1 MPDKRIQKIL
11 QAAEAMGQGAF
22 FVEVPVGEDEIGR
35 LGYAVRTLGTLL
47 EQRHRELRILNQI
60 TEKINAGLVL
70 DEILESVYES
80 FRPIIPYHRI
90 GLALLEQDDSVV
102 RARWARSDF
111 SELRLGGDFS
121 LPLAE
126 TSLARVLAS
135 GEPRILNDL
144 EEYLQQHP
152 DSASTRLL
160 LEEGMLSSL
169 TCPLIAMGRPIGF
182 MFFTCRYTNAYQAV
196 HVDVFREIA
205 GQLSVIVEKSRLYER
220 LLTLNEEKNRL
231 LGVAAHDLR
240 NPIGVAQGYLRLVLA
255 GTVGPVNQAQ
265 RMLLERVEKSSQ
277 RMLDLVNDLLDVSA
291 IEAGRLNLD
300 LDQVDLEPYLAEILE
315 TSALLAAEKNIR
327 LVTEVRGPLP
337 RIRLDRRRFDQVLH
351 NLLTNAVKF
360 SYPGTTITLGA
371 RAEPRTVQI
380 FVQDQGQGIRSEEL
394 GRVFKAFARGSAR
407 PTGGERSTGLGL
419 AISHRIVEAH
429 GGSIAV
435 QSHPGEGACFTVTL
449 PLPHP
454 ASAPT

>member
-35 LGYAVRTLGTLL
+35 LGYAVRSLGTLL
-47 EQRHRELRILNQI
+47 EQRHRELRILTQI

-90 GLALLEQDDSVV
+90 GLALLEDEDQVV

-121 LPLAE
+121 LPLAQ

-144 EEYLQQHP
+144 EEYLQEHP
-152 DSASTRLL
+152 NSNSTRLL

-182 MFFTCRYTNAYQAV
+182 MFFTCRYTNAYEAV
-196 HVDVFREIA
+196 HVDIFREIA

-265 RMLLERVEKSSQ
+265 RMLLERVERSCQ
-277 RMLDLVNDLLDVSA
+277 RMLNLVNDLLDVSA
-291 IEAGRLNLD
+291 IEAGRLSLE
-300 LDQVDLEPYLAEILE
+300 LEEIELEPFLAEVLE
-315 TSALLAAEKNIR
+315 TSSLLAAEKSIT
-327 LVTEVRGPLP
+327 LVTEVSRPLP
-337 RIRLDRRRFDQVLH
+337 RVRLDRRRFDQVLH

-360 SYPGTTITLGA
+360 SHPGTTITLGA
-371 RAEPRTVQI
+371 RAEPRAVEI
-380 FVQDQGQGIRSEEL
+380 FVRDQGQGIRSEEL
-394 GRVFKAFARGSAR
+394 GRIFKAFARGSTR
-407 PTGGERSTGLGL
+407 PTGGETSTGLGL
-419 AISHRIVEAH
+419 AISRRIVEAH
-429 GGSIAV
+429 GGNIAV
-435 QSHPGEGACFTVTL
+435 QSHPGQGACFTVTL
-449 PLPHP
+449 PLC
-454 ASAPT
+454 AADSSRT

>member
-1 MPDKRIQKIL
+1 
-11 QAAEAMGQGAF
+11 
-22 FVEVPVGEDEIGR
+22 
-35 LGYAVRTLGTLL
+35 
-47 EQRHRELRILNQI
+47 
-60 TEKINAGLVL
+60 
-70 DEILESVYES
+70 
-80 FRPIIPYHRI
+80 
-90 GLALLEQDDSVV
+90 
-102 RARWARSDF
+102 
-111 SELRLGGDFS
+111 
-121 LPLAE
+121 
-126 TSLARVLAS
+126 
-135 GEPRILNDL
+135 
-144 EEYLQQHP
+144 
-152 DSASTRLL
+152 
-160 LEEGMLSSL
+160 
-169 TCPLIAMGRPIGF
+169 MGRPIGF